1 MSNKNKD
8 FDFEKF
14 AVSIISIVD
23 SLRSKGLS
31 GAKDSVESR
40 INAFYRAIG
49 LPAVI
54 TDVNKKTDKHN
65 RGNLFSRDKLSN
77 MSYIGDLIVR
87 ENSSI
92 ISVSDDEI
100 MTFLDMN
107 KQDLLGGIKTVNARR
122 RGSLFPMVVDGSLE
136 IQPQSRR
143 VGTAFGTDR
152 ELTDDKIMYKRPFL
166 EAVIAMRLKSIGATN
181 SAKQS
186 NISSEVQKEMVEIGK
201 ELIST
206 LGDSSINISALLA
219 FAVNLIGNVRKKIGA
234 EVKAN
239 AASIAQQNPSLAKR
253 DTKQGDLDKQ
263 KKQQDNELLLKQ
275 ARLAIFNF
283 DDTFGK
289 EDKAKQKEGVPITK
303 NLTVTLVVS
312 QLLSASVYDIDV
324 ATDKSIKEYKVKI
337 KKQEVLLKKAHK
349 QLDLI
354 LGTFSSLSG
363 TDVLAIFMALF
374 EVEEDVL
381 LSLLNEQGL
390 INLSKARGATI
401 SQKYSPSVAVTKLQ
415 EKVSEI
421 LTDINNDAIQT
432 KPKNKKERKKQ

>member
-263 KKQQDNELLLKQ
+263 KKQQNNQQLLKQ
-275 ARLAIFNF
+275 A
-283 DDTFGK
+283 K
-289 EDKAKQKEGVPITK
+289 
-303 NLTVTLVVS
+303 
-312 QLLSASVYDIDV
+312 
-324 ATDKSIKEYKVKI
+324 
-337 KKQEVLLKKAHK
+337 
-349 QLDLI
+349 
-354 LGTFSSLSG
+354 
-363 TDVLAIFMALF
+363 
-374 EVEEDVL
+374 
-381 LSLLNEQGL
+381 
-390 INLSKARGATI
+390 
-401 SQKYSPSVAVTKLQ
+401 
-415 EKVSEI
+415 
-421 LTDINNDAIQT
+421 
-432 KPKNKKERKKQ
+432 